1 MGEGRGGLVGRAT
14 VTCFF
19 LAGGR
24 QPAVPGSAEL
34 LASLGFLI
42 KRETLHP
49 SLLLFFC
56 GNHMVCCA
64 FRGAVF
70 CAHHCAVRGPAFVL
84 MIALFGVLL
93 FVLMIVLFGV
103 LCFVLMI
110 VLFGVL
116 LFVLMIALFGVLMIV
131 LFGVPLF
138 VLMIVLCLGGKL
150 F

>member
-1 MGEGRGGLVGRAT
+1 MIRDPGDNNPRKTFISHSLGFFWMGEGRGGLVGRAT

-42 KRETLHP
+42 KRETLHL

-70 CAHHCAVRGPAFVL
+70 CAHHCAVRGPVFVL
-84 MIALFGVLL
+84 MIEMFGALF
-93 FVLMIVLFGV
+93 
-103 LCFVLMI
+103 LCS
-110 VLFGVL
+110 
-116 LFVLMIALFGVLMIV
+116 
-131 LFGVPLF
+131 
-138 VLMIVLCLGGKL
+138 
-150 F
+150 